1 MTNKLITVGCDPEFF
16 VTRDGKIV
24 ASQDIIPGTKHEPHW
39 LTGGAIHRDNILGE
53 LAMSPASTED
63 MFVSNLYSVIDQ
75 AKQILL
81 EHDAD
86 MLWQPSAFV
95 DDSCLQHYEAMEF
108 GCDPDWDCWNYT
120 KPSTPNPLDAG
131 NLRSSGGHAHVGFE
145 YEDREDQFRAA
156 GSLDVYL
163 GLPSVL
169 FDSDKLRRNLYG
181 KSGRFRPKPY
191 GIEYRTL
198 SNQWLNSESLI
209 RWVYRQAVLG
219 VNERHNNPIS
229 SSKDVAELQRIIN
242 TSDSDAAQSWVTDLN
257 IEVPAYG

>member
-156 GSLDVYL
+156 EVWMCILDCLVCYLILTSCVVIFMVSLVGFVLNRMVSSIVHYL
-163 GLPSVL
+163 TNG
-169 FDSDKLRRNLYG
+169 
-181 KSGRFRPKPY
+181 
-191 GIEYRTL
+191 
-198 SNQWLNSESLI
+198 
-209 RWVYRQAVLG
+209 
-219 VNERHNNPIS
+219 
-229 SSKDVAELQRIIN
+229 
-242 TSDSDAAQSWVTDLN
+242 
-257 IEVPAYG
+257 